1 MGVIFWH
8 LKASTTQ
15 RVVSN
20 CNSISSPPVI
30 DLESFAYKP
39 LKKDPVLL
47 KSRRAKVS
55 YLLPLLL
62 SLAVL
67 LVITF
72 PRI

>member
-15 RVVSN
+15 RVGSN

-39 LKKDPVLL
+39 LKDPVLL